1 VFCLDAVAI
10 GDIDYTAA
18 AVLRRIHQQLTARG
32 ARLVMAEV
40 SPPVRAQLD
49 RYGISELISEDA
61 FYHSPKDVV
70 TAARGVR

>member
-1 VFCLDAVAI
+1 
-10 GDIDYTAA
+10 
-18 AVLRRIHQQLTARG
+18 
-32 ARLVMAEV
+32 MAEV

-70 TAARGVR
+70 TAA